1 MANTDDMINVAQG
14 ELEQLV
20 GQNARSISETKQT
33 VVGENCSQA
42 HCARMQNGFMAKAA
56 KTGVSMDNL
65 DALADDNV
73 AEDGE
78 KGEDGGKG
86 GLAIDDPE
94 GNVVDLKSIGQVSHA
109 FSAGVG
115 VGDDNDF
122 VPTVDEF
129 LGW

>member
-1 MANTDDMINVAQG
+1 MANTDDMIHVAQG

-20 GQNARSISETKQT
+20 GQNACSISETKQT
-33 VVGENCSQA
+33 VVGENCPQA

-56 KTGVSMDNL
+56 QTGMSMDDLN
-65 DALADDNV
+65 ALADDNV

-78 KGEDGGKG
+78 KGEDGRKG

-94 GNVVDLKSIGQVSHA
+94 GNIVDFESIGQVSHA
-109 FSAGVG
+109 LSAGIG

-122 VPTVDEF
+122 VSTVDEF